1 MHLCLYIYVYM
12 YIYIYC
18 PIHLGKSQYESLQR
32 TFDTSWRGEGR
43 ICICV
48 YIYMYTY
55 IYIWESR
62 NTSDL
67 DVNSTHI

>member
-18 PIHLGKSQYESLQR
+18 PIHLGKSQYESLQCA
-32 TFDTSWRGEGR
+32 FDTSWRGEGR